1 MRIELGA
8 ATHVGMVRQVN
19 EDSVL
24 AEHHLAVIADGMG
37 GHARG
42 DLASR
47 RAVEQFKPL
56 LAEDHLAP
64 TQIER
69 AVETANQRILEEI
82 AHAPEL
88 AGMGTTLA
96 GVALVEY
103 AGTPHWLVFNIGDSR
118 VYRINRGGVEQLTV
132 DHSEVAELI
141 AAGQI
146 TRQEARTH
154 PARHVITRSLGTD
167 PAPVPDIWI
176 FPTSADGDTFVAC
189 TDGLTNEVGEYEIA
203 AIVHAAHSPRDA
215 AANLVDAAVT
225 AGGRDN
231 VTAAVIALAPSLAD
245 DIEVAT
251 APRGGHS

>member
-8 ATHVGMVRQVN
+8 ATHVGLVREIN
-19 EDSVL
+19 EDSIL
-24 AEHHLAVIADGMG
+24 AENNLAVIADGMG

-47 RAVEQFKPL
+47 RAVEQFKT
-56 LAEDHLAP
+56 LAAADHLSPA
-64 TQIER
+64 QIEGAIDAANR
-69 AVETANQRILEEI
+69 SILDEVAV
-82 AHAPEL
+82 APEL

-96 GVALVEY
+96 GVALIQY
-103 AGTPHWLVFNIGDSR
+103 GGTPHWLVFNIGDSR
-118 VYRINRGGVEQLTV
+118 VYRINRAGVEQLTV

-141 AAGQI
+141 AAGQL

-167 PAPVPDIWI
+167 PAPVADVWI
-176 FPTSADGDTFVAC
+176 FPTSPDGDTFVAC
-189 TDGLTNEVGEYEIA
+189 TDGLTNEVSEHEIA

-231 VTAAVIALAPSLAD
+231 VTAAVVALAPTVTD
-245 DIEVAT
+245 DVEVAT
-251 APRGGHS
+251 APRGGRA